1 MVGPIRRLEEGAQRI
16 GAGQFD
22 HKIEIATGDELE
34 QLADRFNSMS
44 DELALSQERSDR
56 IARLKRFLAPQVA
69 ELVDRSGEDAM
80 LDGHHAEIVVV
91 LCDLRGFTAFASEVD
106 ADETM
111 GVLREYYEALGRLIA
126 AYEATLTNMS
136 GDGLMILLNAPVP
149 RSDPLSLG
157 LRMTVEMQKE
167 VQALIARWCERGHSI
182 GFGVG
187 VAKGIATVGR
197 IGYEERVDYTAI
209 GSVVNLA
216 SRLCAAAADGQIL
229 ICPTSAR
236 EAGAPHRFARL
247 AASLSKASLKA
258 SKFTRSLGGQRK
270 RSRPAG
276 RRLRRRIECPS
287 VHRLRSQA

>member
-1 MVGPIRRLEEGAQRI
+1 MVDPIRRLEEGAERI

-22 HKIEIATGDELE
+22 HKIEIATKDELE
-34 QLADRFNSMS
+34 QLADRFNSMA
-44 DELALSQERSDR
+44 DELALSQERSER
-56 IARLKRFLAPQVA
+56 ITRLKRFLAPQVA

-91 LCDLRGFTAFASEVD
+91 FCDLRGFTAFASEVD

-111 GVLREYYEALGRLIA
+111 GVLREYYEALGRLITT
-126 AYEATLTNMS
+126 YEATLTNMS

-167 VQALIARWCERGHSI
+167 VQSLIPRWRERGHSI
-182 GFGVG
+182 GFGIG
-187 VAKGIATVGR
+187 LAKGVATVGR
-197 IGYEERVDYTAI
+197 IGYEGRVDYTAI

-236 EAGAPHRFARL
+236 EAKSATPLRALGRQPFKGFPEGVEVYEVAWRSAEPQSFGGA
-247 AASLSKASLKA
+247 AAEA
-258 SKFTRSLGGQRK
+258 TG
-270 RSRPAG
+270 
-276 RRLRRRIECPS
+276 
-287 VHRLRSQA
+287 